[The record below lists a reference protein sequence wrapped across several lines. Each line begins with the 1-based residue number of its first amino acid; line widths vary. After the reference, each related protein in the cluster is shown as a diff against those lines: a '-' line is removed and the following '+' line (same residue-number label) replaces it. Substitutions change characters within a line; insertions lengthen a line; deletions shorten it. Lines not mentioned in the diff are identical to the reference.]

1 MDKVEHLVS
10 MHFIGITGGVGSGK
24 SAVLDHL
31 RENPRFK
38 VSEADRIA
46 EDLLL
51 PGSAV
56 FNSVIEILGKDVL
69 SEDGTIDRKKMA
81 SLIFND
87 RDKLKKINGIIHPAV
102 RDKVQ
107 EEKNIYLRS
116 GECDIYFLEAALLI
130 ECGYDKICDELWYIY
145 AEPEVRKKR
154 LKDSRGYSDEKTDS
168 IMKSQL
174 DDSIFRE
181 KCRIIIDNSGPLNN
195 TLAEV
200 DRITSGYSG

>member
-1 MDKVEHLVS
+1 

>member
-145 AEPEVRKKR
+145 AEPEVRRQR

-181 KCRIIIDNSGPLNN
+181 KCRIIIDNSGPLKN